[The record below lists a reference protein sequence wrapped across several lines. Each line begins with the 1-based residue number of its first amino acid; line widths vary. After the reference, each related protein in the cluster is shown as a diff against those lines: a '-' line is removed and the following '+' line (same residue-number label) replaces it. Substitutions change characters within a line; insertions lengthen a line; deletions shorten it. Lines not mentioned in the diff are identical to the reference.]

1 MTKMASD
8 NDSEVSSVRGS
19 DSELSKADFGVH
31 DKRSFS
37 SYESDES
44 ELHAISG
51 SLQDMDDDES
61 RGPAPEDNYA
71 EPRPLSHQKTSNF
84 QLMMLKI
91 AMMTNLTLQLQK
103 LPHSTINKM
112 SAHPS

>member
-1 MTKMASD
+1 MAID
-8 NDSEVSSVRGS
+8 NDSEALSVRGS
-19 DSELSKADFGVH
+19 DSELSEAYFGVH
-31 DKRSFS
+31 DERSFS
-37 SYESDES
+37 SYDSDES
-44 ELHAISG
+44 ELRAIAG
-51 SLQDMDDDES
+51 SLQDTWMTTSSDVLQ
-61 RGPAPEDNYA
+61 RITTLNHC
-71 EPRPLSHQKTSNF
+71 PLSHQKTSNF